1 MALEFLLPDQIL
13 WNSLQSQLQLEQ
25 IRLTILRQGNPE
37 THDYPMRISYAF
49 CNELKKQIAEVEARA
64 LSAVQQP
71 QTNN

>member
-49 CNELKKQIAEVEARA
+49 CNELKRQIEEIEARA
-64 LSAVQQP
+64 LPPVQQP